1 MFKLF
6 EFFGPM
12 AKFCILQALTTF
24 KDFAWKKN
32 SKKKQNLQFSSNFR
46 LNLRHVFNLYF
57 AQNIFFWL
65 LQVQE
70 NIFHT
75 LIIFLATLELA
86 PRALQKSKVLGK
98 NIFSNFF
105 PKIKNFNFFYFFLYV
120 FLVIKQDLVV
130 ELWKWP
136 GYQNCFKMFKD
147 SDLFW
152 LWVNIFIFA
161 SAWGQK
167 NLIGLKK

>member
-1 MFKLF
+1 
-6 EFFGPM
+6 M
-12 AKFCILQALTTF
+12 AKLYILQALTAF
-24 KDFAWKKN
+24 KDFAWKKK
-32 SKKKQNLQFSSNFR
+32 SKKKQNLRFSSNFR

-86 PRALQKSKVLGK
+86 PRALQKSKFWGE

-105 PKIKNFNFFYFFLYV
+105 FQAKSLNVVSACKMQNVAMGPKNSKSLNILEHFSYPGHLRSSKTKKNRGEWQGGNKILGFTVLCCP
-120 FLVIKQDLVV
+120 IQ
-130 ELWKWP
+130 
-136 GYQNCFKMFKD
+136 
-147 SDLFW
+147 
-152 LWVNIFIFA
+152 
-161 SAWGQK
+161 
-167 NLIGLKK
+167 

>member
-1 MFKLF
+1 MK
-6 EFFGPM
+6 
-12 AKFCILQALTTF
+12 
-24 KDFAWKKN
+24 KKN

-86 PRALQKSKVLGK
+86 PRALQKSKFWGK

-105 PKIKNFNFFYFFLYV
+105 PKIKIFNFFYFFLYV

-152 LWVNIFIFA
+152 FWVNIFILQA
-161 SAWGQK
+161 LEVKKTLLAWKIKIQK
-167 NLIGLKK
+167 NVIFSIFRNFLVNFVIC